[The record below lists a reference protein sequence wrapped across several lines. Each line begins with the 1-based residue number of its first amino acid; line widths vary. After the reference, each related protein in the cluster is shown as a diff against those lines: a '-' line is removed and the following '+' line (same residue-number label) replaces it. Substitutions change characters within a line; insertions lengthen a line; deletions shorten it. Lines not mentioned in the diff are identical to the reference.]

1 MSYRNIPPRF
11 EVTQLMDKLL
21 RQISERM
28 KVKLLPLMMETEI
41 VEQVTMHSRVDG
53 SNGIDI
59 LTVILTSKDWIL
71 CLKNIM
77 C

>member
-41 VEQVTMHSRVDG
+41 VEQVTMHSRVD
-53 SNGIDI
+53 
-59 LTVILTSKDWIL
+59 VQ
-71 CLKNIM
+71 M
-77 C
+77 E